1 MSVEGIAKLLPGA
14 GGPLGKI
21 LPQHVAGMLGLPY
34 VGNVIYV
41 DPTAGSDTANS
52 GTSQND
58 ALKTVVA
65 AEDKTV
71 SGKHDVVIIAPTGGS
86 GRTAETSQL
95 VWDKR
100 FTHLIGSAAPTYINP
115 RAGIGF
121 GSGVSTPSMTISNN
135 GCIFRNITIA
145 QFNDVESNVMV
156 KVTGNENYFGGV
168 HFAGTGNALT
178 GDDAAASCVTLS
190 AAEENLFEGC
200 TFGLDT
206 VVRTAANASLRL
218 EGLSKRN
225 AFHDCLWISAID
237 ASAPFHVLAA
247 TQGVERWAW
256 FKRCTF
262 INADISGGVSTMTDV
277 LSLVTGQN
285 DLVYFDHCSQF
296 GASGWTSAV
305 TEVYLS
311 GPVAEGTSGTAT
323 IATA

>member
-1 MSVEGIAKLLPGA
+1 MSIKARDYNPAVKHGAKWDASDIAGF
-14 GGPLGKI
+14 
-21 LPQHVAGMLGLPY
+21 LGLPY
-34 VGNVIYV
+34 VNDIFYV
-41 DPTAGSDTANS
+41 DPTNGSDSA
-52 GTSQND
+52 GG
-58 ALKTVVA
+58 KTVEDAFATVGA
-65 AEDKTV
+65 AEDVTV
-71 SGKHDVVIIAPTGGS
+71 SGKHDVVVIVPGGGS
-86 GRTAETSQL
+86 GRTSEASAI

-100 FTHLIGSAAPTYINP
+100 FTHLIGIAAPTYVNP
-115 RAGIGF
+115 RAGMSF
-121 GSGVSTPSMTISNN
+121 GSAVASPSMTVSNN
-135 GCIFRNITIA
+135 GCIFKNITIA

-190 AAEENLFEGC
+190 GAEENFFEGC

-225 AFHDCLWISAID
+225 TFFDCLWVSAID
-237 ASAPFHVLAA
+237 ASAPFHILAPA
-247 TQGVERWAW
+247 SGVEAW
-256 FKRCTF
+256 VHFKRCTF
-262 INADISGGVSTMTDV
+262 INDDISGGVSTMTDV

-285 DLVYFDHCSQF
+285 DLVLFDNCSQF

-305 TEVYLS
+305 TEVYMV

>member
-1 MSVEGIAKLLPGA
+1 MLAGAANLLPGF
-14 GGPLGKI
+14 GGPLGKV
-21 LPQHVAGMLGLPY
+21 LPQHLAGMLGLPY
-34 VGNVIYV
+34 VGNVFYV
-41 DPTAGSDTANS
+41 DPTAGNDSTNS

-65 AEDKTV
+65 AEDKCV

-115 RAGIGF
+115 RAGMSF
-121 GSGVSTPSMTISNN
+121 GSGVSSPSMTISNN
-135 GCIFRNITIA
+135 GCIFKNITIA

-168 HFAGTGNALT
+168 HFAGTGNELT
-178 GDDAAASCVTLS
+178 GNDAAASCVTLS
-190 AAEENLFEGC
+190 AAEENFFQGC

-225 AFHDCLWISAID
+225 AWHDCLWMSAID
-237 ASAPFHVLAA
+237 ASAPFHILAA
-247 TQGVERWAW
+247 TSGVEAWAW

-262 INADISGGVSTMTDV
+262 INDDISGGVSTMTDV

-285 DLVYFDHCSQF
+285 DLVLFDNCSQF
-296 GASGWTSAV
+296 GATGWTSAV
-305 TEVYLS
+305 TETYMV
-311 GPVAEGTSGTAT
+311 GPVAEGTSGKAT